1 MQLVFKIKMPG
12 VIDDAFDDA
21 FDDAL
26 NDSDI
31 HKKQIIFIYKNSKNI
46 FSVTDMFTLY
56 TGQQPTLLQLT

>member
-12 VIDDAFDDA
+12 VIDDA